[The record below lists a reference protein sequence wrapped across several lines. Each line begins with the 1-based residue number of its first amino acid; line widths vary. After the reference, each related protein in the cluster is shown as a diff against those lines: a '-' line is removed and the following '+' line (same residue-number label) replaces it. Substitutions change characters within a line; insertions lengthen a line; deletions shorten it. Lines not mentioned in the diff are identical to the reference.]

1 MFHSTPWGPDQNQC
15 YGLKKGLFQ
24 VNLNVFISLHS
35 FSALLWTLDND
46 DIVEISSK
54 ILEPGPVGVGGV
66 VYRHG
71 HVRGDLFLPAWMLS
85 ADMGLTQA
93 FSFRHKTTE
102 STLDLDNT
110 KT

>member
-46 DIVEISSK
+46 DIVEISS
-54 ILEPGPVGVGGV
+54 
-66 VYRHG
+66 
-71 HVRGDLFLPAWMLS
+71 
-85 ADMGLTQA
+85 
-93 FSFRHKTTE
+93 
-102 STLDLDNT
+102 
-110 KT
+110 